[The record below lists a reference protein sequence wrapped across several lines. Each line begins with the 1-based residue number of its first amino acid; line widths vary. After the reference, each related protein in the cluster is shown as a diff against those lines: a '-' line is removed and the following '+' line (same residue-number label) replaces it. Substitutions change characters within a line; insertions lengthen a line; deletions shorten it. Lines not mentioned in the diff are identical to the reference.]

1 MIWQEQLWMA
11 HTFVRLRMP
20 FESQIQSGCIENFQ
34 TAILPVMDWQIQSGC
49 IENFQT
55 AILPVMDWQIH
66 IANHHFDFEC
76 LPRTGIGNHL
86 FESQLLVLDL
96 LAHKYWNH
104 HFD

>member
-11 HTFVRLRMP
+11 HKFVRLRMP

-34 TAILPVMDWQIQSGC
+34 TA
-49 IENFQT
+49 T
-55 AILPVMDWQIH
+55 LPVMDWQIH